1 MMGARSGFLRGRG
14 SPPPQPGRSVI
25 EPDELVALLRTL
37 ARLRGAGNTALSELA
52 DAVSLDDE
60 RLLALVRALE
70 TLGLL
75 DVLEGRLRVTAMGRR
90 FAQAHE
96 DERKRIFAERLKSR
110 VLVAAYVLGA
120 LQSHPERRLALALL
134 ERELRDEFAIEDA
147 EASLHQAIAWGRYAR
162 LLSYDD
168 ATGLVSLE
176 PADDAAG

>member
-1 MMGARSGFLRGRG
+1 MMAARPGFIRGRG

-25 EPDELVALLRTL
+25 APDELVALLRTL
-37 ARLRGAGNTALSELA
+37 ARLRGAGNATISELA
-52 DAVSLDDE
+52 DAVPLDDE

-75 DVLEGRLRVTAMGRR
+75 DVFEGRLRVTVMGRR

-96 DERKRIFAERLKSR
+96 DERKRILAERLKSR
-110 VLVAAYVLGA
+110 VPVAAYVLAA
-120 LQSHPERRLALALL
+120 LQRHPDRRLALALL
-134 ERELRDEFAIEDA
+134 ERELRDEFAVEDA
-147 EASLHQAIAWGRYAR
+147 GASLRQAVAWARYAR

-168 ATGLVSLE
+168 TTGVVSLE